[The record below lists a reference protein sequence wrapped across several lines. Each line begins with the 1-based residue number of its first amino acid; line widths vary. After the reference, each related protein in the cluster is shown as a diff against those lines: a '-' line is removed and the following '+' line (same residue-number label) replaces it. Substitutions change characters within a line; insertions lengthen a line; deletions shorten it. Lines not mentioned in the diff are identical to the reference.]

1 LEFVALGYSAIQ
13 AWGLRRF
20 NAVASLAAIAAGL
33 IAWSQIK
40 RFSDLSTSYAIASG
54 HLRRINETHRHV
66 LGYPELIMLV
76 TQIEAAVSREH
87 TMWLA
92 RRVI

>member
-1 LEFVALGYSAIQ
+1 LEFVALGYSTIQ

-76 TQIEAAVSREH
+76 TQIAAAVSREH